1 MAPFCFCDII
11 TQHVVPVAWLV
22 LPLTCLGVDTV
33 PHVDIALYV
42 AFVPR
47 VHIVPRVDSVK
58 PKQHVLIIKT
68 ILQKMYKH

>member
-47 VHIVPRVDSVK
+47 VHIVPRVDSV
-58 PKQHVLIIKT
+58 
-68 ILQKMYKH
+68 